1 MPYFI
6 KDNFGGGAEVQ
17 AYLTAKNLTNLFDVY
32 YLTSNPLKKEKFEVF
47 ENIKIFRV

>member
-17 AYLTAKNLTNLFDVY
+17 AYLTAKNLTNLLMF
-32 YLTSNPLKKEKFEVF
+32 
-47 ENIKIFRV
+47 II